1 MEFSMQ
7 KYWSRLPF
15 PSPGYLPDPGI
26 KPGTPK
32 LQADSLPAEPP
43 GKPHDLNLHLKI
55 LNQQVLLNLRLSSG
69 LENEDF
75 LEKKQFYIVFLLI
88 RLSIFLILVLKHT
101 IRTSLLVHFPLLIS
115 ERKLWRKGLFWGSH
129 CVPYRTLILHPGIE
143 PALWAVKV

>member
-1 MEFSMQ
+1 MTSWTVALQAPLFMEFSRQ

-26 KPGTPK
+26 ELETPK

-43 GKPHDLNLHLKI
+43 GKPHDLNLHLTI
-55 LNQQVLLNLRLSSG
+55 LNQVLLNFCLSPG

-88 RLSIFLILVLKHT
+88 RLS
-101 IRTSLLVHFPLLIS
+101 
-115 ERKLWRKGLFWGSH
+115 LFFS
-129 CVPYRTLILHPGIE
+129 
-143 PALWAVKV
+143 